1 VLAAGPTNSPLC
13 PVVDPIATEWD
24 TWGVVTLATMVGGAR
39 MTGARGAIQDRLDAN
54 DNYKRWVL
62 LTALAGMFATTFPVT
77 LLAVSLST
85 IADDFDTTE
94 TLIAWVISA
103 PLLASAVAL
112 PILGKLGDLYGHRR
126 VFLSGFTISTAIT
139 ALTVVAW
146 DPISLIALRGLAV
159 VIGGATIPSSMAL
172 INSVYRR
179 SERAKAMG
187 WWSLVAAGSP
197 AIGLVIGGPLIDAV
211 GWRPMFAIQ
220 AALSIIP
227 VVAAYLILRE
237 TVLRTDVGFDVT
249 GALTLAVATG
259 AIMFALNQVPSRGLD
274 GVIVGAFA
282 IGVAGL
288 GAFCAV
294 EARVAFPLLPL
305 EFFRRR
311 NFTTSLLAA
320 LFSGAAYMGGFVLA
334 PLMLQSV
341 FALSVSATALVMLLR
356 PASFAITSP
365 IGGTLA
371 SRIGERPVAVF
382 GSSAIAVA
390 LVLLGLGGTV
400 DLLWIVIVGLIIQGV
415 GNGTAQPTITATMSN
430 SVDEADLGIAAAA
443 QRMAFQ
449 VGSAL
454 GISTLTS
461 IYGGTEEAADFLT
474 AYLVGAVIGALAL
487 VFAGMMR
494 STPVELRSIGAE
506 TGRDADQSESLVT
519 R

>member
-1 VLAAGPTNSPLC
+1 MNV
-13 PVVDPIATEWD
+13 
-24 TWGVVTLATMVGGAR
+24 
-39 MTGARGAIQDRLDAN
+39 ARGAIQDRLVAN

-126 VFLSGFTISTAIT
+126 VFLTGFTISTAIT
-139 ALTVVAW
+139 ALTVFAW

-159 VIGGATIPSSMAL
+159 MIGGATIPSSMAL
-172 INSVYRR
+172 INSVYTRG
-179 SERAKAMG
+179 ERAKAMG

-197 AIGLVIGGPLIDAV
+197 AIGLVVGGPLIDAV
-211 GWRPMFAIQ
+211 GWRPMFGIQ
-220 AALSIIP
+220 AALSIVP
-227 VVAAYLILRE
+227 VIAAYLILRE
-237 TVLRTDVGFDVT
+237 TALRTDVGFDVV

-282 IGVAGL
+282 VGIVGL
-288 GAFCAV
+288 AAFCAV
-294 EARVAFPLLPL
+294 EARVEFPLLPL

-311 NFTTSLLAA
+311 NFTTSMLAA

-341 FALSVSATALVMLLR
+341 FALSVSATSLVMLLR

-371 SRIGERPVAVF
+371 TRIGERPVAVF
-382 GSSAIAVA
+382 GSLAIAVA
-390 LVLLGLGGTV
+390 LVLLGVGGTA
-400 DLLWIVIVGLIIQGV
+400 DLLWIAVAGLVIQGI

-461 IYGGTEEAADFLT
+461 IYGGTERAADFLT
-474 AYLVGAVIGALAL
+474 AYLVGAGIGGLAL
-487 VFAGMMR
+487 VFATMMR
-494 STPVELRSIGAE
+494 STPIELRSIDDE
-506 TGRDADQSESLVT
+506 TERGVGRPEAVVT
-519 R
+519 G

>member
-1 VLAAGPTNSPLC
+1 MIV
-13 PVVDPIATEWD
+13 
-24 TWGVVTLATMVGGAR
+24 AR
-39 MTGARGAIQDRLDAN
+39 DAIQDRLVAN
-54 DNYKRWVL
+54 DSYKRWVL

-126 VFLSGFTISTAIT
+126 VFLTGFTISTVIT
-139 ALTVVAW
+139 ALTVFAW
-146 DPISLIALRGLAV
+146 DPVSLIVLRGLAV
-159 VIGGATIPSSMAL
+159 MIGGATIPSSMAL
-172 INSVYRR
+172 INSVYGRG
-179 SERAKAMG
+179 ERAKAMG
-187 WWSLVAAGSP
+187 WWSLVAAASP

-211 GWRPMFAIQ
+211 GWRPMFGIQ
-220 AALSIIP
+220 AALSVVP

-237 TVLRTDVGFDVT
+237 TARRTDVGFDIP
-249 GALTLAVATG
+249 GALTLATATG
-259 AIMFALNQVPSRGLD
+259 SIMFALNQAPSRGLD
-274 GVIVGAFA
+274 GVIIAALLVGAVS
-282 IGVAGL
+282 VA
-288 GAFCAV
+288 AFCAV
-294 EARVAFPLLPL
+294 EARVAHALLPL

-311 NFTTSLLAA
+311 NFTTSMLAA

-334 PLMLQSV
+334 PLLLQSV
-341 FALSVSATALVMLLR
+341 FALSVSATSLVMLLR

-371 SRIGERPVAVF
+371 TRLGERPVAVF
-382 GSSAIAVA
+382 GSAAIALA
-390 LVLLGLGGTV
+390 LVLLGLGGTA
-400 DLLWIVIVGLIIQGV
+400 DLLGIVIVGLVIQGI

-454 GISTLTS
+454 GISLLTS
-461 IYGGTEEAADFLT
+461 IYGGTQQASDFLL
-474 AYLVGAVIGALAL
+474 AYLVGAGIGVTAL
-487 VFAGMMR
+487 VFATMMR
-494 STPVELRSIGAE
+494 STPVELRRVDAQPPHQA
-506 TGRDADQSESLVT
+506 GRPESVT
-519 R
+519 AG

>member
-1 VLAAGPTNSPLC
+1 MET
-13 PVVDPIATEWD
+13 
-24 TWGVVTLATMVGGAR
+24 
-39 MTGARGAIQDRLDAN
+39 ARGSIQARLDDN
-54 DNYKRWVL
+54 DGYKRWVL

-77 LLAVSLST
+77 LLAVSLPT

-126 VFLSGFTISTAIT
+126 VFLTGFTISTIIT
-139 ALTVVAW
+139 ALTTLAW
-146 DPISLIALRGLAV
+146 DPYSLIALRGLAV
-159 VIGGATIPSSMAL
+159 MIGGATIPSSMAL
-172 INSVYRR
+172 INSVYGRG
-179 SERAKAMG
+179 ERAKAMG

-211 GWRPMFAIQ
+211 GWRPMFGIQ
-220 AALSIIP
+220 AALSIVP
-227 VVAAYLILRE
+227 VLAAYLILRE
-237 TVLRTDVGFDVT
+237 TTLRTDVGFDVG

-259 AIMFALNQVPSRGLD
+259 AIMFALNQAPARGFDSIIAATFVL
-274 GVIVGAFA
+274 
-282 IGVAGL
+282 GVAGL
-288 GAFCAV
+288 VAFCLI

-311 NFTTSLLAA
+311 NFTTSMLAA

-341 FALSVSATALVMLLR
+341 FALSVSATSMVMLLR
-356 PASFAITSP
+356 PASFAISSP
-365 IGGTLA
+365 IGGSLA
-371 SRIGERPVAVF
+371 TRIGERPVAVF
-382 GSSAIAVA
+382 GTVAITGA
-390 LVLLGLGGTV
+390 LVLLGIGGSV
-400 DLLWIVIVGLIIQGV
+400 DLLWIVIAGLIVQGV

-461 IYGGTEEAADFLT
+461 VYGGTERASDFLT
-474 AYLVGAVIGALAL
+474 AYLVGAGIGAAAL
-487 VFAGMMR
+487 LFAAMMR
-494 STPVELRSIGAE
+494 STPIEILPIDDGVRAPV
-506 TGRDADQSESLVT
+506 SEHWPT
-519 R
+519 RL

>member
-1 VLAAGPTNSPLC
+1 
-13 PVVDPIATEWD
+13 
-24 TWGVVTLATMVGGAR
+24 MVGGAR
-39 MTGARGAIQDRLDAN
+39 IAAARISVQGRLDAN
-54 DNYKRWVL
+54 GDYQRWVL

-77 LLAVSLST
+77 LLAVSLGT
-85 IADDFDTTE
+85 IADDFDTSE

-126 VFLSGFTISTAIT
+126 VFLTGFAVSTAIT
-139 ALTVVAW
+139 AVTTLAW

-159 VIGGATIPSSMAL
+159 MIGGATIPSSMAL
-172 INSVYRR
+172 INSVYAR

-197 AIGLVIGGPLIDAV
+197 AIGLVLGGPLIDAL
-211 GWRPMFAIQ
+211 GWRPMFGIQ
-220 AALSIIP
+220 AALSVIP
-227 VVAAYLILRE
+227 VVAAALVLRE
-237 TVLRTDVGFDVT
+237 TAIRTDVGFDVP
-249 GALTLAVATG
+249 GAITLAVATG
-259 AIMFALNQVPSRGLD
+259 ALMFALNQAPGRGLD
-274 GVIVGAFA
+274 GVIGAALVVGVIGLISFA
-282 IGVAGL
+282 L
-288 GAFCAV
+288 V

-311 NFTTSLLAA
+311 NFTTSMLAA

-365 IGGTLA
+365 IGGSLA
-371 SRIGERPVAVF
+371 TRIGERPVAMF
-382 GSSAIAVA
+382 GSTAIAAA
-390 LVLLGLGGTV
+390 LVLLGLGGTA
-400 DLLWIVIVGLIIQGV
+400 DLLWIVIVGLVIQGV

-461 IYGGTEEAADFLT
+461 VYGGTEQASDFLT
-474 AYLVGAVIGALAL
+474 AYLVGAGIGAMAL
-487 VFAGMMR
+487 VFATMMR
-494 STPVELRSIGAE
+494 STPPETLRIDVTPEAE
-506 TGRDADQSESLVT
+506 PSDSLAGPGR
-519 R
+519 

>member
-1 VLAAGPTNSPLC
+1 MSISRRHVQA
-13 PVVDPIATEWD
+13 
-24 TWGVVTLATMVGGAR
+24 
-39 MTGARGAIQDRLDAN
+39 RLDARN
-54 DNYKRWVL
+54 DYKRWVL
-62 LTALAGMFATTFPVT
+62 LTGLAGMFATTFPVT

-85 IADDFDTTE
+85 IADDFQATE

-126 VFLSGFTISTAIT
+126 VFLTGFTISTVIT
-139 ALTVVAW
+139 ALTVFAW
-146 DPISLIALRGLAV
+146 DPISLIAMRGLAV
-159 VIGGATIPSSMAL
+159 MIGGATIPSSMAL
-172 INSVYRR
+172 INSVYGR

-211 GWRPMFAIQ
+211 GWRPMFGIQ

-227 VVAAYLILRE
+227 VVAAYLVLRE
-237 TVLRTDVGFDVT
+237 TTLRTDVGFDIP
-249 GALTLAVATG
+249 GAATLAVATG
-259 AIMFALNQVPSRGLD
+259 CAHVRTQSGALARSRRTHRRRLRGRSHR
-274 GVIVGAFA
+274 
-282 IGVAGL
+282 AGRVL
-288 GAFCAV
+288 RGRD
-294 EARVAFPLLPL
+294 ARVAFPLLPL

-341 FALSVSATALVMLLR
+341 FALSVSATSLVMLLR

-371 SRIGERPVAVF
+371 SRIGERPVAMF
-382 GSSAIAVA
+382 GSLGIAIA
-390 LVLLGLGGTV
+390 LVLLGLGGTA
-400 DLLWIVIVGLIIQGV
+400 DLLWLVVVGLIMQGI

-430 SVDEADLGIAAAA
+430 SVDEEDLGIAAAA

-461 IYGGTEEAADFLT
+461 IYGGTEQAADFLT
-474 AYLVGAVIGALAL
+474 AYVAGAAIGAMAL
-487 VFAGMMR
+487 VFATMMR
-494 STPVELRSIGAE
+494 STPAEIISVDTTAAAQAHAARVE
-506 TGRDADQSESLVT
+506 
-519 R
+519 

>member
-1 VLAAGPTNSPLC
+1 MAAG
-13 PVVDPIATEWD
+13 
-24 TWGVVTLATMVGGAR
+24 AR
-39 MTGARGAIQDRLDAN
+39 RDAARISTQARLDGGGS
-54 DNYKRWVL
+54 YQRWVL

-77 LLAVSLST
+77 LLAVSLGT
-85 IADDFDTTE
+85 IADDFDASE

-126 VFLSGFTISTAIT
+126 VFLTGFTISTAIT
-139 ALTVVAW
+139 AVTTLAW

-159 VIGGATIPSSMAL
+159 MIGGATIPSSMAL
-172 INSVYRR
+172 INSVYSR

-211 GWRPMFAIQ
+211 GWRPMFGIQ
-220 AALSIIP
+220 AALSVVP
-227 VVAAYLILRE
+227 VVAAYLVLRE
-237 TVLRTDVGFDVT
+237 TPLRTDVGFDLP
-249 GALTLAVATG
+249 GAATLAVATG
-259 AIMFALNQVPSRGLD
+259 ALMFALNQAPARGLD
-274 GVIVGAFA
+274 GVIVASFVIGTAGLVAFA
-282 IGVAGL
+282 L
-288 GAFCAV
+288 V

-334 PLMLQSV
+334 PLLLQSV
-341 FALSVSATALVMLLR
+341 FALSVSATSLVMLLR

-365 IGGTLA
+365 IGGSLA
-371 SRIGERPVAVF
+371 TRIGERPVAMF
-382 GSSAIAVA
+382 GSVAIAVA
-390 LVLLGLGGTV
+390 LVLLGLGGTA
-400 DLLWIVIVGLIIQGV
+400 DLLWIVIVGLVLQGI

-461 IYGGTEEAADFLT
+461 IYGGTERASDFLT
-474 AYLVGAVIGALAL
+474 AYLVGAGIGAMAL
-487 VFAGMMR
+487 LFASMMR
-494 STPVELRSIGAE
+494 SMNAELEPAPKHQHHVCVAVPVDRV
-506 TGRDADQSESLVT
+506 SEI
-519 R
+519 

>member
-1 VLAAGPTNSPLC
+1 MNV
-13 PVVDPIATEWD
+13 
-24 TWGVVTLATMVGGAR
+24 
-39 MTGARGAIQDRLDAN
+39 ARGAIQDRLEAN

-126 VFLSGFTISTAIT
+126 VFLTGFTISTAIT
-139 ALTVVAW
+139 AVTVFAW
-146 DPISLIALRGLAV
+146 DPVSLIALRGLAV
-159 VIGGATIPSSMAL
+159 MIGGATIPSSMAL
-172 INSVYRR
+172 INSVYTRG
-179 SERAKAMG
+179 ERAKAMG

-211 GWRPMFAIQ
+211 GWRPMFGIQ

-227 VVAAYLILRE
+227 VLAAYLILRE
-237 TVLRTDVGFDVT
+237 TARRTDVGFDVA
-249 GALTLAVATG
+249 GAITLAVATG
-259 AIMFALNQVPSRGLD
+259 AIMFALNQAPSRGLD
-274 GVIVGAFA
+274 GVIVGAFVVGA
-282 IGVAGL
+282 VGL
-288 GAFCAV
+288 AAFCAV

-311 NFTTSLLAA
+311 NFTTSMLAA

-341 FALSVSATALVMLLR
+341 FALSVSATSLVMLLR

-371 SRIGERPVAVF
+371 TRIGERPVAAF
-382 GSSAIAVA
+382 GSLAIAIA
-390 LVLLGLGGTV
+390 LVLLGFSGTAG
-400 DLLWIVIVGLIIQGV
+400 LLWIAVAGLIIQGI

-461 IYGGTEEAADFLT
+461 IYGGTEQASDFLT
-474 AYLVGAVIGALAL
+474 AYLVGAAIGALAL
-487 VFAGMMR
+487 VFATMMR
-494 STPVELRSIGAE
+494 STPSELRSVDDE
-506 TGRDADQSESLVT
+506 TERDADQPDSLVT
-519 R
+519 S